1 MSRIFSR
8 SSKKREPLKDADAR
22 ANRKGAAQETESLV
36 DKVKSLSFDQ
46 LTVSKRDWGFTS
58 WANEPA
64 SASPPETP
72 YIYHD
77 LSQPKV
83 SLDPRD
89 MGLREP
95 PRDRSRNREG
105 NRSRDRERG
114 DRGERGER
122 GERRERLKSRDRE
135 RGRNRDRD
143 REKDRGDKDT
153 RKERFRSI
161 TGKDWRKNVST
172 VDDGTQH
179 YSIIKSPMAYIPSC
193 EYERRTVFL
202 CVRF

>member
-8 SSKKREPLKDADAR
+8 SSKKREPLKDADSR
-22 ANRKGAAQETESLV
+22 ANKRGAQNDSESLV

-83 SLDPRD
+83 SLDPREG
-89 MGLREP
+89 GLRES
-95 PRDRSRNREG
+95 RDRSRNRDRT
-105 NRSRDRERG
+105 RSRDRGGRDRPDRG
-114 DRGERGER
+114 DRADRGD
-122 GERRERLKSRDRE
+122 RRDKLKSRDRE
-135 RGRNRDRD
+135 SRGRNRDRD
-143 REKDRGDKDT
+143 KERGDKDT

-161 TGKDWRKNVST
+161 TGKDWRKTVST
-172 VDDGTQH
+172 VDDAQH
-179 YSIIKSPMAYIPSC
+179 YNIIKSPMAYIPSC
-193 EYERRTVFL
+193 EYG
-202 CVRF
+202 